1 MESSTHVTARI
12 LIVDDDRSIRRTLEK
27 FLIGEGYEVATAQ
40 DAPGAIAAADG
51 PDLMLLDLGLPGG
64 SGFDVLT
71 AITDHP
77 NKPTVV
83 VVTARDDMQSTVK
96 AIQLGAYE
104 YLVKPIDI
112 DRLRAVVNAALASRE
127 SRAQLVALAAQA
139 TSAGDI
145 LGKSPAIRDIW
156 KQIGAVSTTRAPVLI
171 SGESGTGKELVAR
184 AIHNASCPDQPFVA
198 VSCTA
203 LAPGVL
209 ESELFGHVKGAFTGA
224 IGDRPGRFELAGRG
238 TLFLDEIA
246 EIPLELQAKLLR
258 VLQERTF
265 ERVGDSKSVALEA
278 RVIAASHRDLGQ
290 MVAKGTFREDLY
302 YRLHVVEIH
311 LPPLRERAGDIGV
324 LVEGLLGKIAADL
337 DKPIRYVTPTAL
349 ARLTS
354 YAWPGNVR
362 ELENTLTRAV
372 VLAKTDV
379 LDETLL
385 PLGQPAAA
393 ASASADDELSTLR
406 ELERRHIIR
415 VLASTDWNKRR
426 ACAVLDI
433 SRPTLD
439 RKIEEYGLRAPTKD
453 ET

>member
-1 MESSTHVTARI
+1 VVVTRRI

-27 FLIGEGYEVATAQ
+27 FLIGEGYEVTTAQ

-64 SGFDVLT
+64 SGFDVL
-71 AITDHP
+71 AALADRP
-77 NKPTVV
+77 AKPTIV

-112 DRLRAVVNAALASRE
+112 DRLRAVVQAALASRE
-127 SRAQLVALAAQA
+127 SRAELVELAARGA
-139 TSAGDI
+139 NAGEI
-145 LGKSPAIRDIW
+145 LGKSPSIRDIW

-184 AIHNASCPDQPFVA
+184 AIHNASYAEERPFVA

-224 IGDRPGRFELAGRG
+224 IGDRPGRFELAGKG
-238 TLFLDEIA
+238 TLFLDEIG

-265 ERVGDSKSVALEA
+265 ERVGDSRTHTLEA
-278 RVIAASHRDLGQ
+278 RIIAASHRDLAQ
-290 MVAKGTFREDLY
+290 MVAKGTFREDLM
-302 YRLHVVEIH
+302 YRLRVVEI
-311 LPPLRERAGDIGV
+311 LVPPLRERAGDIGV
-324 LVEGLLGKIAADL
+324 LVEGLLAKIAADL
-337 DKPIRYVTPTAL
+337 DKPIRYVTPSAL
-349 ARLTS
+349 AKLTS

-385 PLGQPAAA
+385 PLGQAAA
-393 ASASADDELSTLR
+393 ASAAAPAEVDGELSTLR
-406 ELERRHIIR
+406 ELERRHITK
-415 VLASTDWNKRR
+415 VLASTEWNKRR
-426 ACAVLDI
+426 ACAILDI

-439 RKIEEYGLRAPTKD
+439 RKIEEYGLRAPKD
-453 ET
+453 DE